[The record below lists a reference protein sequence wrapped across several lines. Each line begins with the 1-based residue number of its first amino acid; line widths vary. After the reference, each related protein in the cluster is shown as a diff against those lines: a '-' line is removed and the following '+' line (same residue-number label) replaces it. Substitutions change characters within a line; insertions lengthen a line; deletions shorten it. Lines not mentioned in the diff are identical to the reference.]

1 MSLKIRNAPIFHNM
15 NIFIDNIALKKE
27 KRRKF
32 AEILQISAVLFILPI
47 YFFIFVCYY
56 SKVIF
61 KACKPLR
68 KETKMKKLNLKAI
81 AAAMAAALTLG
92 LAGCSASGNSS
103 TADSSAATNDSSSV
117 AESKAEG
124 DNSLQKVK
132 DAGQFILGLDA
143 TFKPMGYT
151 DENGEIVGFD
161 IDVAEEV
168 CKLGVKL
175 VKQPINWDTLTTDL
189 EVGKCDCVWNGLSIN
204 EERQEKM
211 NLSEPYMKNAMVFVV
226 KGDSTVAKMDDLKG
240 KKISVQNGS
249 SAQTILEN
257 SAIKDD
263 ITISPI
269 ATNVEALQQLE
280 LGVVDAVFLDEVVA
294 DYEIKNSGKDY
305 KKLAEGL
312 EEEQYAIAFRKN
324 DQALRDEVQKTLSEM
339 KADGKLGDISTKW
352 FGSDI
357 TIVK

>member
-1 MSLKIRNAPIFHNM
+1 
-15 NIFIDNIALKKE
+15 
-27 KRRKF
+27 
-32 AEILQISAVLFILPI
+32 
-47 YFFIFVCYY
+47 
-56 SKVIF
+56 
-61 KACKPLR
+61 
-68 KETKMKKLNLKAI
+68 
-81 AAAMAAALTLG
+81 MAAVLTLG
-92 LAGCSASGNSS
+92 VAGCSSQSTSS
-103 TADSSAATNDSSSV
+103 TASS
-117 AESKAEG
+117 
-124 DNSLQKVK
+124 DNGSAVSTEDQSLKKVK
-132 DAGQFILGLDA
+132 DAGKLILGLDA

-151 DENGEIVGFD
+151 DENNEIVGFD

-168 CKLGVKL
+168 CKRLGVEL

-189 EVGKCDCVWNGLSIN
+189 NVGKCDCVWNGLSIN

-226 KGDSTVAKMDDLKG
+226 KGDSTVEKMSDLKG

-249 SAQTILEN
+249 SAQTILE
-257 SAIKDD
+257 SCEIKDD

-294 DYEIKNSGKDY
+294 DYEIKNSGKNY

-312 EEEQYAIAFRKN
+312 EEEEYAIAFRKD
-324 DQALRDEVQKTLSEM
+324 DQALRDAVQKTLSEM
-339 KADGKLGDISTKW
+339 KADGKLAEISTKW

>member
-1 MSLKIRNAPIFHNM
+1 
-15 NIFIDNIALKKE
+15 
-27 KRRKF
+27 
-32 AEILQISAVLFILPI
+32 
-47 YFFIFVCYY
+47 
-56 SKVIF
+56 
-61 KACKPLR
+61 
-68 KETKMKKLNLKAI
+68 MKKLNLKAI
-81 AAAMAAALTLG
+81 AAAMAAVLTLG
-92 LAGCSASGNSS
+92 VAGCSSQSTSS
-103 TADSSAATNDSSSV
+103 TATSDNSSAVS
-117 AESKAEG
+117 AE
-124 DNSLQKVK
+124 DQSLKKVK
-132 DAGQFILGLDA
+132 DAGKLILGLDA

-151 DENGEIVGFD
+151 DENNEIVGFD

-168 CKLGVKL
+168 CKRLGVEL

-189 EVGKCDCVWNGLSIN
+189 NVGKCDCVWNGLSIN

-226 KGDSTVAKMDDLKG
+226 KGDSTVEKMADLKG

-249 SAQTILEN
+249 SAQTILE
-257 SAIKDD
+257 SCEIKDD

-294 DYEIKNSGKDY
+294 DYEIKNSGKNY

-312 EEEQYAIAFRKN
+312 EEEEYAIAFRKD
-324 DQALRDEVQKTLSEM
+324 DQALRDAVQQTLSEM
-339 KADGKLGDISTKW
+339 KADGKLAEISTKW

>member
-1 MSLKIRNAPIFHNM
+1 
-15 NIFIDNIALKKE
+15 
-27 KRRKF
+27 
-32 AEILQISAVLFILPI
+32 
-47 YFFIFVCYY
+47 
-56 SKVIF
+56 
-61 KACKPLR
+61 
-68 KETKMKKLNLKAI
+68 MKKLNLNAV
-81 AAAMAAALTLG
+81 AAAMAAVLTLG
-92 LAGCSASGNSS
+92 VAGCSSQSTSS
-103 TADSSAATNDSSSV
+103 TATSDNSSAVS
-117 AESKAEG
+117 AE
-124 DNSLQKVK
+124 DQSLKKVK
-132 DAGQFILGLDA
+132 DAGKLILGLDA

-151 DENGEIVGFD
+151 DENNEIVGFD

-168 CKLGVKL
+168 CKRLGVEL

-189 EVGKCDCVWNGLSIN
+189 NVGKCDCVWNDLSIN

-226 KGDSTVAKMDDLKG
+226 KGDSTVEKMSDLKG

-249 SAQTILEN
+249 SAQTILE
-257 SAIKDD
+257 SCEIKDD

-294 DYEIKNSGKDY
+294 DYEIKNSGKNY

-312 EEEQYAIAFRKN
+312 EEEEYAIAFRKD
-324 DQALRDEVQKTLSEM
+324 DQALRDAVQQTLSEM
-339 KADGKLGDISTKW
+339 KADGKLAEISTKW